1 MLQLFLQ
8 SPHGTPQNTSG
19 PFDHI
24 FISRTAFKDRISVIC
39 GNLIQTA
46 VYDTVSL
53 FLRKLCPVQSLFS
66 DFRRKFFQCHM
77 HDISHIHSPEL
88 ILCTFCNLQ
97 AILQKMCK
105 CTGRKTLQPGSTVRG
120 NFSIED
126 LCHCFSD
133 LIWRS
138 FWKRCLCKLF
148 YKDPVF
154 RALKIPAVQFLEDRI
169 ILVSFSCKPSQEI
182 IQADSRKLQ

>member
-1 MLQLFLQ
+1 MIQRQQIKRSISGFIIDHLHIDPVVLRLFHDIHTVDPSALKPHLKSFRPECSMLQLFLQ

-133 LIWRS
+133 LI
-138 FWKRCLCKLF
+138 
-148 YKDPVF
+148 
-154 RALKIPAVQFLEDRI
+154 
-169 ILVSFSCKPSQEI
+169 
-182 IQADSRKLQ
+182 